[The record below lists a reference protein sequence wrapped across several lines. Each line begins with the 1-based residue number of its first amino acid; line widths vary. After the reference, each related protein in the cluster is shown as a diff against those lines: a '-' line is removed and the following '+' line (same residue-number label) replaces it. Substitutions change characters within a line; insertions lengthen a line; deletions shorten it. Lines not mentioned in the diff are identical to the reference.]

1 MENKK
6 EPLEFGWKHN
16 EPWRKVIINKTP
28 DSDKYF
34 LQVYDYHFDDKKNLV
49 KKDLI
54 INSVVE
60 SIDILHK
67 Y

>member
-1 MENKK
+1 MRHYVHYGIIWEIELWKI
-6 EPLEFGWKHN
+6 PLEFWKYN

-49 KKDLI
+49 KK
-54 INSVVE
+54 
-60 SIDILHK
+60 ILS
-67 Y
+67 YS